1 MKPPALFRPR
11 LTPNPNAPGRSRSF
25 TQSPPRQPAS
35 AGSLVANRL
44 LTRGP
49 ARQPETLPMLRFS
62 CLLAV
67 IAVLSRLRQRRAP
80 NRRILIGVPNAI
92 ESWAT
97 PARRPGSRPRP
108 PLKRS
113 ISVLREGERI
123 LQPPLRPNRRTE
135 ARLADGWARR
145 HAENRFRGFE
155 WPRRAMCLP
164 TARPRLGPAQWG
176 KARSDRLSRV
186 PG

>member
-35 AGSLVANRL
+35 AGSLVANPQLPRE
-44 LTRGP
+44 P

-67 IAVLSRLRQRRAP
+67 IVLTSVSVEAQTKKGAKSADF
-80 NRRILIGVPNAI
+80 IGVPNAI

-97 PARRPGSRPRP
+97 PARRPGSQYGR
-108 PLKRS
+108 LIAIAA
-113 ISVLREGERI
+113 ISYDI
-123 LQPPLRPNRRTE
+123 
-135 ARLADGWARR
+135 
-145 HAENRFRGFE
+145 
-155 WPRRAMCLP
+155 
-164 TARPRLGPAQWG
+164 
-176 KARSDRLSRV
+176 SD
-186 PG
+186 

>member
-35 AGSLVANRL
+35 AGGSLVANRL

-67 IAVLSRLRQRRAP
+67 IVLTSGSVEAQTKKGAKSADSYRRAECYRELGYTRAQARKP
-80 NRRILIGVPNAI
+80 TKAAI
-92 ESWAT
+92 EE
-97 PARRPGSRPRP
+97 
-108 PLKRS
+108 
-113 ISVLREGERI
+113 VD
-123 LQPPLRPNRRTE
+123 Q
-135 ARLADGWARR
+135 
-145 HAENRFRGFE
+145 
-155 WPRRAMCLP
+155 C
-164 TARPRLGPAQWG
+164 
-176 KARSDRLSRV
+176 
-186 PG
+186 